1 VNGVDGIV
9 TLLPPRPSSAGVARE
24 VLAWQLREWH
34 IECLCDDAAV
44 VVTELI
50 SNAVRHA
57 RTEVELKLVHLP
69 DGVRMEVRD
78 GCERPLER
86 RPAADSAESGRG
98 LHLVDALVARHG
110 VDTDSGGKRV
120 WVEML
125 TPA

>member
-1 VNGVDGIV
+1 MDGIV

-24 VLAWQLREWH
+24 VVAWQLHEWH
-34 IECLCDDAAV
+34 IECLCEDASV
-44 VVTELI
+44 IVTELI

-57 RTEVELKLVHLP
+57 RTAVELKMVHLP

-78 GCERPLER
+78 GSRKPLRKRPCGQDDEG
-86 RPAADSAESGRG
+86 GRG
-98 LHLVDALVARHG
+98 LHLVDALSSRHG
-110 VDTDSGGKRV
+110 VDDDGDGKRV

>member
-1 VNGVDGIV
+1 VDSLV

-24 VLAWQLREWH
+24 VLADQLRQWQ
-34 IECLCDDAAV
+34 IEDLCDDAAL

-57 RTEVELKLVHLP
+57 RTTVELTISHLD

-78 GCERPLER
+78 GSDRPLRR
-86 RPAADSAESGRG
+86 RPCSESDESGRG
-98 LHLVDALVARHG
+98 LHLVDALSSRHG
-110 VDTDSGGKRV
+110 VTSDGEGKRV